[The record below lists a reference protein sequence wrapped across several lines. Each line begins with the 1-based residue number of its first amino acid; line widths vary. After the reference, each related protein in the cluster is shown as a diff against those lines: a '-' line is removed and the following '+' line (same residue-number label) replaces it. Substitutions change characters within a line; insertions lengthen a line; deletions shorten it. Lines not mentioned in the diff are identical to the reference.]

1 MLTYSQLETIA
12 KDLGWTTEE
21 VEQGIAELNDG
32 FMVIDVESFLTD
44 GEILAE
50 DGEPLSAGVYGRLS
64 APGYMDCT
72 DWHGPFDTE
81 EEAVSALL
89 SCYCD

>member
-1 MLTYSQLETIA
+1 MLAYSQLETIA
-12 KDLGWTTEE
+12 EILGWTTEE

-32 FMVIDVESFLTD
+32 FMAIDVESFMTD

-50 DGEPLSAGVYGRLS
+50 DGEPLPAGVYGRLS

-81 EEAVSALL
+81 EEAVADLL